1 MLRLKQAMDEL
12 KIPQQAFVA
21 ASGWSKTQVSLT
33 FNSGKLP
40 ANESKFTADVQAF
53 AETRP
58 ELIAWLGERGLAV
71 PALCDNLAEQPDN
84 SAPADLDRALCE
96 VAGRSV
102 LTASVPRETV
112 IGLARVARLLLNKLH
127 SLAGADAPYTMRIE
141 AAACAMLNGTQPEGG
156 IS

>member
-40 ANESKFTADVQAF
+40 ANADKFRADVMAF
-53 AETRP
+53 VEINT
-58 ELIAWLGERGLAV
+58 ELTAWLAARNLLV
-71 PALCDNLAEQPDN
+71 SSLWDNLAEPAADN
-84 SAPADLDRALCE
+84 STPADLERALCE
-96 VAGRSV
+96 VAGRAV
-102 LTASVPRETV
+102 LMVSVPRETV
-112 IGLARVARLLLNKLH
+112 IGLARVAGLLLDKLH

-141 AAACAMLNGTQPEGG
+141 AKACAMLTGSEGG
-156 IS
+156 QS